1 MCEHNK
7 IYSSK
12 KSINYMELIIT
23 EKLKMIIEINI
34 LN

>member
-7 IYSSK
+7 IYRSRK
-12 KSINYMELIIT
+12 LVNYMELIIT
-23 EKLKMIIEINI
+23 EKLKLITDINL